1 MSTRNVTLPDH
12 LDHYIDEGIAS
23 GRFTDAS
30 DAVREALSLM
40 EESEQAKVEWMR
52 SAVQEGIDAIE
63 RGDYVTLRSG
73 KEIKDFVRQ
82 IGEEVEVEL
91 ATEQDR
97 GR

>member
-23 GRFTDAS
+23 GRFPDAS

-63 RGDYVTLRSG
+63 RGDYVTLTS
-73 KEIKDFVRQ
+73 
-82 IGEEVEVEL
+82 GEEIDEFIDQLRREVS
-91 ATEQDR
+91 DGR
-97 GR
+97 G

>member
-63 RGDYVTLRSG
+63 RGDYVTLTS
-73 KEIKDFVRQ
+73 
-82 IGEEVEVEL
+82 GEEIDEFIDQLRREVS
-91 ATEQDR
+91 DGR
-97 GR
+97 G

>member
-12 LDHYIDEGIAS
+12 LDQYIDEGIAS

-52 SAVQEGIDAIE
+52 SAVQEGIDDIE
-63 RGDYVTLRSG
+63 RGDYVTLNS
-73 KEIKDFVRQ
+73 
-82 IGEEVEVEL
+82 GEEIDEFIDQLRREVSNG
-91 ATEQDR
+91 R
-97 GR
+97 G